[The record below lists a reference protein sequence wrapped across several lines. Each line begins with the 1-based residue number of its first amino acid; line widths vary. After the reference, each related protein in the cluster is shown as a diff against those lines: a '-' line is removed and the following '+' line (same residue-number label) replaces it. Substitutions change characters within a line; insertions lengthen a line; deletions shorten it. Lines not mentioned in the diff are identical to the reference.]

1 MTLRNHME
9 NTIKEIRKLAKKFD
23 TAFKKRKIDVQSEEY
38 EIGII
43 RYLIKDI
50 FSPIIS
56 ETEIPEMLF
65 NPEYKELREERIREY
80 VESLDDEDF
89 KSAVRTVFTNLTE
102 VPLRLKI
109 ISYIALFCEEGLEAG
124 FFEADKTR
132 IFGPEVETIGL
143 EDKFFG
149 KGSRKGFRGSGGGP

>member
-1 MTLRNHME
+1 ME

-89 KSAVRTVFTNLTE
+89 KSAVRTVFTNLTK
-102 VPLRLKI
+102 VPLRQKI
-109 ISYIALFCEEGLEAG
+109 ISYLALFCEEGIETG
-124 FFEADKTR
+124 FLGIDKTR
-132 IFGPEVETIGL
+132 IFGQEIETIGM
-143 EDKFFG
+143 EEEFFR
-149 KGSRKGFRGSGGGP
+149 KSSRRGFKGSGGGP